1 MFEFWY
7 HFRGRDEI
15 EFIPARADV
24 TFFRNSRSV
33 SAGVGDHDYPVR
45 NIANAQS
52 ENIQSQNLQ
61 IKYESN
67 NNKINDSLLVTQTY
81 LEISG
86 TEFHFAVLISLY
98 EKRSPAACLRKKGL
112 RQDLNL

>member
-1 MFEFWY
+1 MICKSSLYVGQTFGFAVFLLKVNLFGSILVWLLPLDYVWLLVSFLWE
-7 HFRGRDEI
+7 DEI
-15 EFIPARADV
+15 ELPARADV

-67 NNKINDSLLVTQTY
+67 NNK
-81 LEISG
+81 
-86 TEFHFAVLISLY
+86 
-98 EKRSPAACLRKKGL
+98 KR
-112 RQDLNL
+112 

>member
-1 MFEFWY
+1 MFLLVSGGHICA

-15 EFIPARADV
+15 ELPARADV

-33 SAGVGDHDYPVR
+33 SAGVGEHDYPVR

-67 NNKINDSLLVTQTY
+67 NNK
-81 LEISG
+81 
-86 TEFHFAVLISLY
+86 
-98 EKRSPAACLRKKGL
+98 KR
-112 RQDLNL
+112 

>member
-1 MFEFWY
+1 MFGFWY

-15 EFIPARADV
+15 ELPARADV

-86 TEFHFAVLISLY
+86 TEFHFAVLIFLY

>member
-1 MFEFWY
+1 MFGFWY
-7 HFRGRDEI
+7 HFDGRDEI
-15 EFIPARADV
+15 ELPARADV

-33 SAGVGDHDYPVR
+33 SAETDRRVSDHDYPVR

-67 NNKINDSLLVTQTY
+67 NNK
-81 LEISG
+81 
-86 TEFHFAVLISLY
+86 
-98 EKRSPAACLRKKGL
+98 KR
-112 RQDLNL
+112 